1 MSPRALK
8 ILISNSMPKPIDPPI
23 AETYPWRLQLPIYA
37 SGFFNGNVYFLTGIL
52 IPLWG
57 AIIVKEPLLIGII
70 VASRQILPVLLSI
83 HGGALM
89 DRFGARKIMLIFG
102 AIGTISMGAFPFFP
116 FLSMIIA
123 LQMLNGLAEAL
134 GWVGSQALVGQHM
147 KGHPTYAGRL
157 SFALRL
163 GGFLG
168 PWLAGVAWHQYGPS
182 AGFYFMALWVGGG
195 WLAGWLVPDT
205 SSNDENKT
213 AEIANFWA
221 LLPRWSDY
229 CATFRMLAIS
239 SVLLVTVVTLVR
251 QTGSGIQLSFYPV
264 WLNQM
269 GITAADIGFMVGCSH
284 IVSASSSLSVG
295 WVTRWIKPQ
304 WLLILT
310 IGLSVA
316 VMAGTPLFGNDYV
329 TVPYIGKIYFILF
342 GVICLRGLTQGWNMP
357 LMMSIGMQAVSA
369 GEQGK
374 VVALRITTN
383 RLASAV
389 IPLLMGGVAQW
400 VGLEESFYVIGG
412 IGLGGLALTVLWMV
426 RSPGFKK

>member
-1 MSPRALK
+1 MA
-8 ILISNSMPKPIDPPI
+8 MPKEPSII
-23 AETYPWRLQLPIYA
+23 ETYPWRLQLPIYA
-37 SGFFNGNVYFLTGIL
+37 SGFFNGNIYFLTGIL
-52 IPLWG
+52 MPLWG
-57 AIIVKEPLLIGII
+57 AIVVKEPFLIGVI

-102 AIGTISMGAFPFFP
+102 AIGTISMIAFPFFP

-123 LQMLNGLAEAL
+123 LQMLNGLAESL
-134 GWVGSQALVGQHM
+134 GWIGSQALVGQHM

-168 PWLAGVAWHQYGPS
+168 PWLAGVAWHQYGPN
-182 AGFYFMALWVGGG
+182 AGFYFMALWIGGG
-195 WLAGWLVPDT
+195 WVAGWLVPDIKLKW
-205 SSNDENKT
+205 ENITPEKPDLR
-213 AEIANFWA
+213 A

-229 CATFRMLAIS
+229 RATFKMLGIA

-264 WLNQM
+264 WLDQI

-304 WLLILT
+304 WLLIIT

-316 VMAGTPLFGNDYV
+316 IMAGTPLFGNSFI
-329 TVPYIGKIYFILF
+329 TLPYIGKIYFILF

-357 LMMSIGMQAVSA
+357 LMMSIGMQAVSTS
-369 GEQGK
+369 EQGK

-383 RLASAV
+383 RLASAI

-400 VGLEESFYVIGG
+400 IGLEESFYVIGG
-412 IGLGGLALTVLWMV
+412 IGLGGLALTVLWML
-426 RSPGFKK
+426 RSPDLKK

>member
-1 MSPRALK
+1 MA
-8 ILISNSMPKPIDPPI
+8 MPKEPSII
-23 AETYPWRLQLPIYA
+23 ETYPWRLQLPIYA
-37 SGFFNGNVYFLTGIL
+37 SGFFNGNIYFLTGIL
-52 IPLWG
+52 MPLWG
-57 AIIVKEPLLIGII
+57 AIVVKEPFLIGVI

-102 AIGTISMGAFPFFP
+102 AIGTISMIAFPFFP

-123 LQMLNGLAEAL
+123 LQMLNGLAESL
-134 GWVGSQALVGQHM
+134 GWIGSQALVGQHM

-168 PWLAGVAWHQYGPS
+168 PWLAGVAWHQYGPN
-182 AGFYFMALWVGGG
+182 AGFYFMALWIGGG
-195 WLAGWLVPDT
+195 WVAGWLVPDIKLKW
-205 SSNDENKT
+205 ENITPEKP
-213 AEIANFWA
+213 NLRA

-229 CATFRMLAIS
+229 RATFKMLGIA

-264 WLNQM
+264 WLDQI

-304 WLLILT
+304 WLLIIT

-316 VMAGTPLFGNDYV
+316 IMAGTPLFGNSFI
-329 TVPYIGKIYFILF
+329 TLPYIGKIYFILF

-357 LMMSIGMQAVSA
+357 LMMSIGMQAVSTS
-369 GEQGK
+369 EQGK

-383 RLASAV
+383 RLASAI

-400 VGLEESFYVIGG
+400 IGLEESFYVIGG
-412 IGLGGLALTVLWMV
+412 IGLGGLALTVLWML
-426 RSPGFKK
+426 RSPDLKK

>member
-1 MSPRALK
+1 MA
-8 ILISNSMPKPIDPPI
+8 MPKEPSII
-23 AETYPWRLQLPIYA
+23 ETYPWRLQLPIYA
-37 SGFFNGNVYFLTGIL
+37 SGFFNGNIYFLTGIL
-52 IPLWG
+52 MPLWG
-57 AIIVKEPLLIGII
+57 AIIVKEPFLIGVI

-102 AIGTISMGAFPFFP
+102 AIGTISMIAFPFFP

-123 LQMLNGLAEAL
+123 LQMLNGLAESL
-134 GWVGSQALVGQHM
+134 GWIGSQALVGQHM

-168 PWLAGVAWHQYGPS
+168 PWLAGVAWHQYGPN
-182 AGFYFMALWVGGG
+182 AGFYFMALWIGGG
-195 WLAGWLVPDT
+195 WVAGWLVPDIKLKW
-205 SSNDENKT
+205 ENITPEKP
-213 AEIANFWA
+213 NLRA

-229 CATFRMLAIS
+229 RATFKMLGIA

-264 WLNQM
+264 WLDQI

-304 WLLILT
+304 WLLIIT

-316 VMAGTPLFGNDYV
+316 IMAGTPLFGNSFI
-329 TVPYIGKIYFILF
+329 TLPYIGKIYFILF

-357 LMMSIGMQAVSA
+357 LMMSIGMQAVSTS
-369 GEQGK
+369 EQGK

-383 RLASAV
+383 RLASAI

-400 VGLEESFYVIGG
+400 IGLEESFYVIGG
-412 IGLGGLALTVLWMV
+412 IGLGGLALTVLWML
-426 RSPGFKK
+426 RSPDLKK

>member
-1 MSPRALK
+1 MA
-8 ILISNSMPKPIDPPI
+8 MPKEPSII
-23 AETYPWRLQLPIYA
+23 ETYPWRLQLPIYA
-37 SGFFNGNVYFLTGIL
+37 SGFFNGNIYFLTGIL
-52 IPLWG
+52 MPLWG
-57 AIIVKEPLLIGII
+57 AIVVKEPFLIGVI

-102 AIGTISMGAFPFFP
+102 AIGTISMIAFPFFP
-116 FLSMIIA
+116 ILSMIIA
-123 LQMLNGLAEAL
+123 LQMLNGLAESL
-134 GWVGSQALVGQHM
+134 GWIGSQALVGQHM

-168 PWLAGVAWHQYGPS
+168 PWLAGVAWHQYGPN
-182 AGFYFMALWVGGG
+182 AGFYFMALWIGGG
-195 WLAGWLVPDT
+195 WVAGWLVPDIKLKW
-205 SSNDENKT
+205 ENITPEKPDLR
-213 AEIANFWA
+213 A

-229 CATFRMLAIS
+229 RATFKMLGIA

-264 WLNQM
+264 WLDQI

-304 WLLILT
+304 WLLIIT

-316 VMAGTPLFGNDYV
+316 IMAGTPLFGNSFI
-329 TVPYIGKIYFILF
+329 TLPYIGKIYFILF

-357 LMMSIGMQAVSA
+357 LMMSIGMQAVSTS
-369 GEQGK
+369 EQGK

-383 RLASAV
+383 RLASAI

-400 VGLEESFYVIGG
+400 IGLEESFYVIGG
-412 IGLGGLALTVLWMV
+412 IGLGGLALTVLWML
-426 RSPGFKK
+426 RSPDLKK

>member
-1 MSPRALK
+1 MA
-8 ILISNSMPKPIDPPI
+8 MPKYPSII
-23 AETYPWRLQLPIYA
+23 ETYPWRLQLPIYA
-37 SGFFNGNVYFLTGIL
+37 SGFFNGNIYFLTGIL
-52 IPLWG
+52 MPLWG
-57 AIIVKEPLLIGII
+57 AIVVKEPFLIGVI

-102 AIGTISMGAFPFFP
+102 AIGTISMIAFPFFP

-123 LQMLNGLAEAL
+123 LQMLNGLAESL
-134 GWVGSQALVGQHM
+134 GWIGSQALVGQHM

-168 PWLAGVAWHQYGPS
+168 PWLAGVAWHQYGPH
-182 AGFYFMALWVGGG
+182 AGFYFMALWIGGG
-195 WLAGWLVPDT
+195 WVAGWLVPDIKLKRGNT
-205 SSNDENKT
+205 TPEKPNLR
-213 AEIANFWA
+213 A

-229 CATFRMLAIS
+229 RATFRMLGIA

-264 WLNQM
+264 WLDQI

-295 WVTRWIKPQ
+295 WVTRWMKPQ
-304 WLLILT
+304 WLLIIT

-316 VMAGTPLFGNDYV
+316 IMAGTPLFGSSFI
-329 TVPYIGKIYFILF
+329 TLPYIGKVYFILF

-357 LMMSIGMQAVSA
+357 LMMSIGMQAVSTS
-369 GEQGK
+369 EQGK

-383 RLASAV
+383 RLASAI

-400 VGLEESFYVIGG
+400 IGLEESFYVIGG
-412 IGLGGLALTVLWMV
+412 IGLGGLALTVLWML
-426 RSPGFKK
+426 RSPDLKK